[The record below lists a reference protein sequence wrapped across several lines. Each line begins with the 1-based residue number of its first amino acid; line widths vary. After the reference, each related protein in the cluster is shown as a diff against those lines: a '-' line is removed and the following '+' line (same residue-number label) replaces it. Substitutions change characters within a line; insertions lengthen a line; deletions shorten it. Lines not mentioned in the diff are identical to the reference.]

1 MCFDIVACGTNTGGS
16 LYVTVLAG
24 PGLVSTEVE
33 PSVIALFLPGLE
45 LVLSSFPILVRL
57 IFLAG
62 EGSSIVII
70 PPGVGFEDF
79 LRRSMICSC

>member
-1 MCFDIVACGTNTGGS
+1 MCLEIVACGTNTGGS

-24 PGLVSTEVE
+24 PGLVSTEGG
-33 PSVIALFLPGLE
+33 PSVITLILPGIE
-45 LVLSSFPILVRL
+45 LVLSSFPLLVPL
-57 IFLAG
+57 IFVAG

-79 LRRSMICSC
+79 FRRSMICSC